1 MNRIQIE
8 ISLGVIFILLTGG
21 IILWYGINEED
32 RMAEFTRGQAASAIE
47 VGAALYET
55 NCKDCHGPQ
64 GEGVPGLCPPLNDK
78 YFFTERVDEVG
89 WSGTIEDYIV
99 ATVSSGR
106 LTSTRPD
113 RYAGQGRP
121 AMPPWAESYGGP
133 LREDQ
138 IRNIAAFIMNWQ
150 ATAPDR
156 SQEPVMA
163 GPPVGTDITVELP
176 EGNPAL
182 GEGLATTKGCA
193 GCHISQAI
201 GPGWAASGSVPGVGA
216 RAETRY
222 SAADYTGQATSA
234 QQYLLESIVN
244 PNAYV
249 VEGYAAN
256 LMPQNYGETL
266 TAQEAADLIAYMLS
280 LK

>member
-8 ISLGVIFILLTGG
+8 ISLGVFLILLTGG

-32 RMAEFTRGQAASAIE
+32 RMAEFERGQAAAAIE
-47 VGAALYET
+47 VGAALYDT

-78 YFFTERVDEVG
+78 YFFTERVGEVG

-121 AMPPWAESYGGP
+121 AMPSWAEAYGGP

-138 IRNIAAFIMNWQ
+138 IRSIAAFILNWE
-150 ATAPDR
+150 ANAPDR

-163 GPPVGTDITVELP
+163 GPPVGTEITIELP
-176 EGNPAL
+176 EGDAAV
-182 GEGLATTKGCA
+182 GEILATAKGCA
-193 GCHISQAI
+193 GCHVTQAI
-201 GPGWAASGSVPGVGA
+201 GPGWVASGDNPGIGT
-216 RAETRY
+216 RAETRFSEAGY
-222 SAADYTGQATSA
+222 AGQATSA

-249 VEGYAAN
+249 VEGYADT
-256 LMPQNYGETL
+256 LMPKDYGQTL
-266 TAQEAADLIAYMLS
+266 TAEEAANLIAYMLS